1 MKSDGRERLEPG
13 VPDPPDISDDD
24 VYEAMKEI
32 HGYLDITPGDFKRV
46 YLLAFRHAFE
56 RLGKSQSAKDI
67 MTKEVVA
74 VTEDTPLKEV
84 ARLMARHRISGVPVL
99 DKENKVAGVVSEK
112 DFLKRMGE
120 PEEMTFMAVVSEC
133 LEGSGCLAV
142 GIRGKKASDIMS
154 SPGITVGE
162 DTPVLEIG
170 KVLGKG
176 PINRVPVVDEKGRLI
191 GMVSRADLVRNMC

>member
-1 MKSDGRERLEPG
+1 MKADRDEYNGLDIAHPL
-13 VPDPPDISDDD
+13 DISDDD
-24 VYEAMKEI
+24 VYDAMKEI
-32 HGYLDITPGDFKRV
+32 HGYLDITPGDFKQV

-74 VTEDTPLKEV
+74 VTEDTTLKEV
-84 ARLMARHRISGVPVL
+84 AGLMARHRISGVPVL

-120 PEEMTFMAVVSEC
+120 PEGMTFMAVVSEC

-142 GIRGKKASDIMS
+142 SIRGKKASDIMS
-154 SPGITVGE
+154 SPAITVGE

-176 PINRVPVVDEKGRLI
+176 LINRVPVVDEKGRLI
-191 GMVSRADLVRNMC
+191 GIVSRADLVRNVC